1 MAKITLGFKLLFIAG
16 LVLLFVSFFLDW
28 YTFQVFNG
36 GNQLIASWNY
46 NLITEWNTSLLK
58 DNTFNELVKPR
69 NLNVP
74 ITIIIITFII
84 LLISGYGI
92 IAKDVEQTESLDK
105 LRTQAL
111 INLCL
116 ILLTAYNIVAF
127 PIFYLFPNGL
137 YYPFL
142 QLYDHLLG
150 ATFSYCLGPGYLF
163 QLASFVTMF
172 PGAIFYYQVT
182 KKFELESQTPVK
194 TAEKLVKAIQEPI
207 DFDKLIAEEELKLE
221 TLNDSL
227 QNKTNK
233 QSIGK
238 EA

>member
-1 MAKITLGFKLLFIAG
+1 
-16 LVLLFVSFFLDW
+16 
-28 YTFQVFNG
+28 
-36 GNQLIASWNY
+36 
-46 NLITEWNTSLLK
+46 
-58 DNTFNELVKPR
+58 
-69 NLNVP
+69 
-74 ITIIIITFII
+74 

-194 TAEKLVKAIQEPI
+194 TTEKLVKAIQEPI

-233 QSIGK
+233 QSIRK